1 MKKILN
7 FMIIVLAFTLLS
19 QTPLSV
25 MAQTKLAPSTKNE
38 GSTNN
43 KSKSD
48 NKGKSDNIN
57 KSTDKDIIETARED
71 GRFKTLISA
80 IDAAGLT
87 QEFKEDGPFTVF
99 APTDEAFSKLPA
111 GTLDD
116 LLKPE
121 NKSKLADIISYHVSK
136 EIMNS
141 KELNNLD
148 GKEIQT
154 LNNDKKSLI
163 VTKKDDT
170 LFINSSKIIV
180 ADIYSKNGII
190 HVIDAVLIPQ

>member
-1 MKKILN
+1 
-7 FMIIVLAFTLLS
+7 
-19 QTPLSV
+19 
-25 MAQTKLAPSTKNE
+25 
-38 GSTNN
+38 
-43 KSKSD
+43 
-48 NKGKSDNIN
+48 
-57 KSTDKDIIETARED
+57 
-71 GRFKTLISA
+71 
-80 IDAAGLT
+80 
-87 QEFKEDGPFTVF
+87 
-99 APTDEAFSKLPA
+99 
-111 GTLDD
+111 
-116 LLKPE
+116 
-121 NKSKLADIISYHVSK
+121 
-136 EIMNS
+136 MNS